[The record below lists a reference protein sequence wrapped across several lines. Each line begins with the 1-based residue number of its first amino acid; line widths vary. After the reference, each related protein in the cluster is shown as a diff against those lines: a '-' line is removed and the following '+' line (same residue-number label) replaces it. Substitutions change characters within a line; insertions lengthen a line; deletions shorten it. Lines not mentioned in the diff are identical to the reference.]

1 MSPYE
6 ETKSTFEANLD
17 SPMTPE
23 VETLFDEIYQM
34 TLEPA
39 LAKTKWEGEGREWV
53 LKQVGKIAR
62 KAQAENPGKPI
73 ERNALARAANHQIPL
88 ASNACRFGPGSAQAE
103 EVAVEG
109 VKEDFGVFCPP
120 VFLVA
125 IL

>member
-6 ETKSTFEANLD
+6 ETKCTFEANLD

-23 VETLFDEIYQM
+23 AETLFEEIYQM
-34 TLEPA
+34 TIEPA
-39 LAKTKWEGEGREWV
+39 LAKTKWEGDGRQWV

-73 ERNALARAANHQIPL
+73 ERNALARAANYQIPL
-88 ASNACRFGPGSAQAE
+88 ASKACRFGPESAKAE
-103 EVAVEG
+103 AAVVEG
-109 VKEDFGVFCPP
+109 VDEDFGVFCPP
-120 VFLVA
+120 IFLVA